1 MSATVWGLTLGE
13 GLLTMLAAVL
23 LAELFGYALHRLM
36 HSGRIPA
43 ISRAHLIHH
52 LLLYG
57 PRQPMRTSEYKDATC
72 GRASIGNVGLEWL
85 IPAPVILAASWSA
98 MWLLGVP
105 LGYRC
110 LAFVTLVAWPTFMF
124 SYLHD
129 RMHIQGFWMERAP
142 LLNSWFRGARR
153 LHDIHHRSI
162 NESGRMDKNFGIG
175 FYFFDRL
182 FQTFAKRH
190 CPFNWHG
197 YRKAVE
203 RSRIEDDLL
212 LEEFS
217 RFPSQYRQ

>member
-1 MSATVWGLTLGE
+1 MGPTVCGLTLGE
-13 GLLTMLAAVL
+13 GVLTMLATVL

-43 ISRAHLIHH
+43 LSRAHLIHH

-57 PRQPMRTSEYKDATC
+57 PHQPMRTEEYKDATC
-72 GRASIGNVGLEWL
+72 GRTSIGNVGLEWL
-85 IPAPVILAASWSA
+85 VPSALLLAVCWSA

-142 LLNSWFRGARR
+142 LLNSWFRAARR

-162 NESGRMDKNFGIG
+162 DESGRMDKNFGIG
-175 FYFFDRL
+175 CYFFDRV
-182 FQTFAKRH
+182 FRTFSKRH

-197 YRKAVE
+197 YRKAVK
-203 RSRIEDDLL
+203 RSRLAEDLL

>member
-1 MSATVWGLTLGE
+1 MSAAVSSLTLGE
-13 GLLTMLAAVL
+13 SICTMLAAVL
-23 LAELFGYALHRLM
+23 LAELFGYVLHRLM
-36 HSGRIPA
+36 HSGSIPA
-43 ISRAHLIHH
+43 LSRAHMIHH

-57 PRQPMRTSEYKDATC
+57 PRQPMRTTEYKDATS

-85 IPAPVILAASWSA
+85 VPSALILAAIWSV
-98 MWLLGVP
+98 MWVLGVP

-142 LLNSWFRGARR
+142 LLNMWFRTARR

-162 NESGRMDKNFGIG
+162 DESGRMDKNFGIG

-182 FQTFAKRH
+182 FRTFARRH

-197 YRKAVE
+197 YRKAVKRCRLE
-203 RSRIEDDLL
+203 EDL

-217 RFPSQYRQ
+217 HFPSQYRR